1 MEINMTASSQL
12 RVPFFR
18 LLSYR
23 AGFLFFYA
31 GIFDGIS
38 KHMYSGTRRK
48 SKVGNRNTHPP
59 AASLPIR
66 HGLSITIVLCRTAQ
80 NRAIQASKQARSPP
94 YLYRTTQ
101 YNGVFQTSCIQ
112 HLRDMGGGGGGR
124 RREEKRK
131 GEGGGGG
138 GCERA
143 YNRCFVSFFL

>member
-1 MEINMTASSQL
+1 MPVFCSFM
-12 RVPFFR
+12 
-18 LLSYR
+18 R
-23 AGFLFFYA
+23 AFSTGYQSICIRA
-31 GIFDGIS
+31 HGVKAKSGIGIP
-38 KHMYSGTRRK
+38 T
-48 SKVGNRNTHPP
+48 PP

-131 GEGGGGG
+131 GEGGGGV
-138 GCERA
+138 
-143 YNRCFVSFFL
+143 VSVLTIVVLFLSFCNYTLTFYIWSRVCSAGA